1 MSYYLEIHG
10 VTSLGTPVTTLSRL
24 NIQRWSHRINA
35 PGTLVFSINAFDPHA
50 TDENLRVKR
59 RVRLVREKRDGSGTF
74 LKTWLGYI
82 DDKKQVDNQIEVV
95 AQGLLQALSKR
106 ETANNELFNGAGSTE
121 IFDLLA
127 AINGIAPTGI
137 TAGTGGVTTVR
148 SVQMQGTVDVLSAIG
163 KRAAADGAEYE
174 VDTDARLNYV
184 PSLGSDK
191 SGSIHL
197 TYYLNGQPGTNLA
210 AVQIG
215 ESGREMANRV
225 YGVSSVSGGLT
236 SMKEDPAS
244 QALYGL
250 LIERKQFNE
259 AQDQTTLDAMTQAFL
274 SQRST
279 PPSDFQIDPRL
290 ASLRYNVTSGSRTI
304 SGLQYDDVSL
314 GDLVTVTIVTQNR
327 SETSVKRI
335 VGIDVAV
342 DENLNERL
350 SLTLSKAGVFVTA
363 SYLDATQVDRLRTEL
378 KQVELLL

>member
-1 MSYYLEIHG
+1 
-10 VTSLGTPVTTLSRL
+10 
-24 NIQRWSHRINA
+24 
-35 PGTLVFSINAFDPHA
+35 
-50 TDENLRVKR
+50 
-59 RVRLVREKRDGSGTF
+59 
-74 LKTWLGYI
+74 
-82 DDKKQVDNQIEVV
+82 
-95 AQGLLQALSKR
+95 
-106 ETANNELFNGAGSTE
+106 
-121 IFDLLA
+121 
-127 AINGIAPTGI
+127 
-137 TAGTGGVTTVR
+137 
-148 SVQMQGTVDVLSAIG
+148 
-163 KRAAADGAEYE
+163 
-174 VDTDARLNYV
+174 
-184 PSLGSDK
+184 
-191 SGSIHL
+191 
-197 TYYLNGQPGTNLA
+197 
-210 AVQIG
+210 
-215 ESGREMANRV
+215 
-225 YGVSSVSGGLT
+225 
-236 SMKEDPAS
+236 MKEDPAS